1 MMEKQGVCSGEG
13 EAPKPDE
20 KKAADQQPAAQK
32 CGHVHQGCG
41 HDTLSKMAEKVAEK
55 PKQ

>member
-1 MMEKQGVCSGEG
+1 MMEKTGVCSGEG

-20 KKAADQQPAAQK
+20 KKAADQPADQK

-41 HDTLSKMAEKVAEK
+41 HDTLSKMAEKAAET